1 MLQLNCFSLKLVQIF
16 ETLNFIS
23 IGLNG
28 WSISFSFFTLFQ
40 LMFEILLPILDSF
53 FYLEEFLMVSSL
65 ILRVFL
71 LALYLSLIYI
81 NHFIIL
87 IFLK

>member
-1 MLQLNCFSLKLVQIF
+1 
-16 ETLNFIS
+16 
-23 IGLNG
+23 
-28 WSISFSFFTLFQ
+28 
-40 LMFEILLPILDSF
+40 
-53 FYLEEFLMVSSL
+53 MVSSL

-87 IFLK
+87 IFLKWFIHRGPERQLQGRLVINFVCVCDHLEASDRTVLSTFKLLLYIIYMDIGALLINFCIR